1 MTGYTLIRAKRR
13 TMSLQL
19 DRNGNAVVRAPYGV
33 KKEFIDR
40 FVAEHEDWL
49 TRAREKQQA
58 RRLAHPEPT
67 DEERKAL
74 IARAKEYLPM
84 RVDYWSGIMGLTP
97 TGLKITSAR
106 TRFGSC
112 SGKNS
117 LCFSWRLSA
126 RSHRLC
132 RRPRARA
139 HPPPRPLPRVLRAH
153 RALHARLARADEAAE
168 RIKRD
173 ALQAS
178 LFIIIW

>member
-1 MTGYTLIRAKRR
+1 MTDYTLIRAKRR

-19 DRNGNAVVRAPYGV
+19 DRDGRAVVRAPYGV

-49 TRAREKQQA
+49 TRAREKQQN

-74 IARAKEYLPM
+74 LAQAREYLPM

-112 SGKNS
+112 SGRSS
-117 LCFSWRLSA
+117 LCFSWRLMQY
-126 RSHRLC
+126 
-132 RRPRARA
+132 PREAIDYVVVHELA
-139 HPPPRPLPRVLRAH
+139 HIRHHDHSPAFY
-153 RALHARLARADEAAE
+153 ALIE
-168 RIKRD
+168 RYMPDWRERMK
-173 ALQAS
+173 L
-178 LFIIIW
+178 LKE

>member
-1 MTGYTLIRAKRR
+1 MTDYTLIRARRR

-19 DRNGNAVVRAPYGV
+19 DREGKAVVRAPYGV
-33 KKEFIDR
+33 KKEYIDR

-49 TRAREKQQA
+49 ARAREKQQN

-74 IARAKEYLPM
+74 LAQAREYLPM

-117 LCFSWRLSA
+117 ICFSWRLMLYPPEA
-126 RSHRLC
+126 IDYVIVHEL
-132 RRPRARA
+132 A
-139 HPPPRPLPRVLRAH
+139 HIRHHDHSPAFYVLIEQYLPDWKTRMKL
-153 RALHARLARADEAAE
+153 LKE
-168 RIKRD
+168 
-173 ALQAS
+173 
-178 LFIIIW
+178 

>member
-19 DRNGNAVVRAPYGV
+19 DRDGRAVVRAPYGV

-40 FVAEHEDWL
+40 FVAEHEGWL
-49 TRAREKQQA
+49 ARAREKQQN

-84 RVDYWSGIMGLTP
+84 CVDHWSGIMGLTP

-117 LCFSWRLSA
+117 LCFSWRLMQYPPEA
-126 RSHRLC
+126 IDYVVVHEL
-132 RRPRARA
+132 A
-139 HPPPRPLPRVLRAH
+139 HIRHHDHSPAFY
-153 RALHARLARADEAAE
+153 ALIE
-168 RIKRD
+168 RYMPDWRERMK
-173 ALQAS
+173 L
-178 LFIIIW
+178 LKE

>member
-19 DRNGNAVVRAPYGV
+19 DRDGHAVVRAPYGV

-40 FVAEHEDWL
+40 FVAEHEGWL

-58 RRLAHPEPT
+58 RHLAHPEPT
-67 DEERKAL
+67 NEERKAL

-97 TGLKITSAR
+97 AGLKITSAR

-117 LCFSWRLSA
+117 LCFSWRLMQYPREAIDYVVVHELAHIRHKNHSRAFYQEVA
-126 RSHRLC
+126 RYL
-132 RRPRARA
+132 PDYAAREA
-139 HPPPRPLPRVLRAH
+139 KLRG
-153 RALHARLARADEAAE
+153 
-168 RIKRD
+168 
-173 ALQAS
+173 
-178 LFIIIW
+178 

>member
-1 MTGYTLIRAKRR
+1 MTDYTLIRAKRR

-19 DRNGNAVVRAPYGV
+19 DRAGNAVVRAPYGV

-40 FVAEHEDWL
+40 FVDEHEDWL
-49 TRAREKQQA
+49 TRTREKQQA
-58 RRLAHPEPT
+58 RRLAHPGPT

-117 LCFSWRLSA
+117 LCFSWRLMQ
-126 RSHRLC
+126 
-132 RRPRARA
+132 
-139 HPPPRPLPRVLRAH
+139 HPPEAIDYVVVHELAH
-153 RALHARLARADEAAE
+153 IRHHDHSPAFYALIE
-168 RIKRD
+168 RYMPDWRERMK
-173 ALQAS
+173 L
-178 LFIIIW
+178 LKE

>member
-1 MTGYTLIRAKRR
+1 MTDYTLIRARRR

-19 DRNGNAVVRAPYGV
+19 DREGKAVVRAPYGV

-40 FVAEHEDWL
+40 FVAEHEGWL
-49 TRAREKQQA
+49 ARAREKQQN

-74 IARAKEYLPM
+74 LAQAREYLPM

-117 LCFSWRLSA
+117 ICFSWRLMLYPPEAIDYVIVHELAHIRHHDHSPAFYALIAQYLPDWKA
-126 RSHRLC
+126 RMKL
-132 RRPRARA
+132 
-139 HPPPRPLPRVLRAH
+139 LK
-153 RALHARLARADEAAE
+153 E
-168 RIKRD
+168 
-173 ALQAS
+173 
-178 LFIIIW
+178 

>member
-1 MTGYTLIRAKRR
+1 MTDYTLIRAKRR

-19 DRNGNAVVRAPYGV
+19 DRTGNAVVRAPYGV

-40 FVAEHEDWL
+40 FVAEHEGWL
-49 TRAREKQQA
+49 ARAREKQQN

-117 LCFSWRLSA
+117 LCFSWRLMQY
-126 RSHRLC
+126 
-132 RRPRARA
+132 P
-139 HPPPRPLPRVLRAH
+139 
-153 RALHARLARADEAAE
+153 DEAIDLVVVHELCHIAHHDHGPGFYALLGSILPDHRE
-168 RIKRD
+168 RMKLLRG
-173 ALQAS
+173 
-178 LFIIIW
+178 

>member
-1 MTGYTLIRAKRR
+1 MTDYTLIRAKRR

-19 DRNGNAVVRAPYGV
+19 DRDGNAVVRAPYGV

-40 FVAEHEDWL
+40 FVAAHGDWL
-49 TRAREKQQA
+49 ARARAKQQS
-58 RRLAHPEPT
+58 RRAAHPEPT
-67 DEERKAL
+67 EAERKAL

-117 LCFSWRLSA
+117 ICFSWRLMLYPPEA
-126 RSHRLC
+126 IDYVVVHEL
-132 RRPRARA
+132 A
-139 HPPPRPLPRVLRAH
+139 HIRHHDHSPAFY
-153 RALHARLARADEAAE
+153 ALVE
-168 RIKRD
+168 RYMSDWRERMK
-173 ALQAS
+173 L
-178 LFIIIW
+178 LKE

>member
-1 MTGYTLIRAKRR
+1 MTDYTLIRAKRR

-19 DRNGNAVVRAPYGV
+19 DRAGNAVVRAPYGV

-49 TRAREKQQA
+49 TRTREKQAA

-84 RVDYWSGIMGLTP
+84 RVDYWSGIMGLMP

-117 LCFSWRLSA
+117 LCFSWRLMQYPREAIDYVVVHELAHIRHHDHSA
-126 RSHRLC
+126 AFYRFIASVMPDHE
-132 RRPRARA
+132 AR
-139 HPPPRPLPRVLRAH
+139 
-153 RALHARLARADEAAE
+153 RALLR
-168 RIKRD
+168 
-173 ALQAS
+173 Q
-178 LFIIIW
+178 

>member
-1 MTGYTLIRAKRR
+1 MTDYTLIRAKRR

-19 DRNGNAVVRAPYGV
+19 DRDGNAVVRAPYGV

-40 FVAEHEDWL
+40 FVAAHGDWL
-49 TRAREKQQA
+49 ARARAKQQS
-58 RRLAHPEPT
+58 RRAAHPEPT

-117 LCFSWRLSA
+117 ICFSWRLMLYPPEA
-126 RSHRLC
+126 IDYVVVHEL
-132 RRPRARA
+132 A
-139 HPPPRPLPRVLRAH
+139 HIRHHDHSPAFY
-153 RALHARLARADEAAE
+153 ALVE
-168 RIKRD
+168 RYMSDWRD
-173 ALQAS
+173 RMKL
-178 LFIIIW
+178 LKE

>member
-1 MTGYTLIRAKRR
+1 MTDYMLIRARRR

-19 DRNGNAVVRAPYGV
+19 DRDGRAVVRAPYGV

-40 FVAEHEDWL
+40 FVAEHEGWL
-49 TRAREKQQA
+49 ARAREKQQN

-117 LCFSWRLSA
+117 LCFSWRLMQYPPEA
-126 RSHRLC
+126 IDYVVVHEL
-132 RRPRARA
+132 A
-139 HPPPRPLPRVLRAH
+139 HIRHHDHSPAFY
-153 RALHARLARADEAAE
+153 ALIE
-168 RIKRD
+168 RYMPDWRERMK
-173 ALQAS
+173 L
-178 LFIIIW
+178 LKE

>member
-1 MTGYTLIRAKRR
+1 MTDYTLIRARRR

-19 DRNGNAVVRAPYGV
+19 DRDGSAVVRAPYGV

-49 TRAREKQQA
+49 NRAREKQLN

-74 IARAKEYLPM
+74 IEQAKEYLPM
-84 RVDYWSGIMGLTP
+84 RVDYWSDIMGLTP

-117 LCFSWRLSA
+117 ICFSWRLMQYPTEA
-126 RSHRLC
+126 IDYVVVHEL
-132 RRPRARA
+132 A
-139 HPPPRPLPRVLRAH
+139 HIRHHNHSPAFY
-153 RALHARLARADEAAE
+153 ALIEHYMPDWRE
-168 RIKRD
+168 RMK
-173 ALQAS
+173 L
-178 LFIIIW
+178 LKE

>member
-19 DRNGNAVVRAPYGV
+19 DRDGNAVVRAPYGV

-49 TRAREKQQA
+49 TRTREKQAA

-117 LCFSWRLSA
+117 LCFSWRLMQS
-126 RSHRLC
+126 
-132 RRPRARA
+132 P
-139 HPPPRPLPRVLRAH
+139 
-153 RALHARLARADEAAE
+153 DEAIDLVVVHELCHIAHHDHGPGFYALLGSILPDHRE
-168 RIKRD
+168 RMKLLRG
-173 ALQAS
+173 
-178 LFIIIW
+178 

>member
-1 MTGYTLIRAKRR
+1 MTDYTLIRAKRR

-19 DRNGNAVVRAPYGV
+19 DRDGRAVVRAPYGV

-49 TRAREKQQA
+49 NRAREKQQN

-74 IARAKEYLPM
+74 IAQAKEYLPM
-84 RVDYWSGIMGLTP
+84 RVDYWSSIMGLTP

-117 LCFSWRLSA
+117 ICFSWRLMQYPPEA
-126 RSHRLC
+126 IDYVVVHEL
-132 RRPRARA
+132 A
-139 HPPPRPLPRVLRAH
+139 HIRHHNHSPAFY
-153 RALHARLARADEAAE
+153 ALIE
-168 RIKRD
+168 RYMPDWRKRMK
-173 ALQAS
+173 L
-178 LFIIIW
+178 LKE

>member
-19 DRNGNAVVRAPYGV
+19 DRDGRAVVRAPYGV

-49 TRAREKQQA
+49 TRAREKQQN

-67 DEERKAL
+67 DEERKSLLAQ
-74 IARAKEYLPM
+74 AREYLPM

-117 LCFSWRLSA
+117 ICFSWRLMQYPPEA
-126 RSHRLC
+126 IDYVVVHEL
-132 RRPRARA
+132 A
-139 HPPPRPLPRVLRAH
+139 HIRHHNHSPAFY
-153 RALHARLARADEAAE
+153 ALIE
-168 RIKRD
+168 RYMPDWRERMK
-173 ALQAS
+173 L
-178 LFIIIW
+178 LKE

>member
-19 DRNGNAVVRAPYGV
+19 DRDGNAVVRAPYGV

-74 IARAKEYLPM
+74 IARAKEYLP
-84 RVDYWSGIMGLTP
+84 RRTAHWSAVMELVPAGI
-97 TGLKITSAR
+97 KITSAR

-112 SGKNS
+112 SSKNS
-117 LCFSWRLSA
+117 ICFSWRLMLYPPEAIDYVIVHELAHIRHHDHSPAFYALIEQYLPDWKA
-126 RSHRLC
+126 RMKLLKS
-132 RRPRARA
+132 
-139 HPPPRPLPRVLRAH
+139 
-153 RALHARLARADEAAE
+153 
-168 RIKRD
+168 
-173 ALQAS
+173 
-178 LFIIIW
+178 

>member
-1 MTGYTLIRAKRR
+1 MTDYTLIRARRR

-19 DRNGNAVVRAPYGV
+19 DRDGRAVVRAPYGV
-33 KKEFIDR
+33 KREFIDR

-49 TRAREKQQA
+49 NRAREKQQN

-74 IARAKEYLPM
+74 IAQAKEYLPM
-84 RVDYWSGIMGLTP
+84 RVDYWSDIMGLTP

-117 LCFSWRLSA
+117 ICFSWRLMQYPTEA
-126 RSHRLC
+126 IDYVVVHEL
-132 RRPRARA
+132 A
-139 HPPPRPLPRVLRAH
+139 HIRHHDHSPAFYALIERYLPDWR
-153 RALHARLARADEAAE
+153 E
-168 RIKRD
+168 RMK
-173 ALQAS
+173 L
-178 LFIIIW
+178 LKE